1 MADKG
6 EAKSYKRQ
14 NFNTTEGGLY
24 LGHVVAKYGAKF
36 AAALRRTL
44 PSPNN
49 FKTDHYIGLQM
60 NGELDGGII
69 MGAPSVLQMRCGEK
83 PVQEV
88 AGLWYAEN
96 GDIRIVA
103 PEGKIILEAA
113 SIALIANGGEKS
125 GNIYLDATQEVK
137 LTGDKMT
144 SVFDESIGFEVEKD
158 FNVNCS
164 GRADFFCGD
173 FAVVEGADVALPVLL
188 RGGQGTMGAVKFLK
202 GVMKLIK
209 SIA

>member
-1 MADKG
+1 
-6 EAKSYKRQ
+6 
-14 NFNTTEGGLY
+14 
-24 LGHVVAKYGAKF
+24 
-36 AAALRRTL
+36 
-44 PSPNN
+44 
-49 FKTDHYIGLQM
+49 
-60 NGELDGGII
+60 

-103 PEGKIILEAA
+103 PNGKIILEAA
-113 SIALIANGGEKS
+113 SIALIGNGGEPS
-125 GNIYLDATQEVK
+125 GNIYLDATNEVK

-188 RGGQGTMGAVKFLK
+188 RGGQGTMGAEKFLK

>member
-1 MADKG
+1 MAERG

-14 NFNTTEGGLY
+14 SFNTTEGGLFCGY
-24 LGHVVAKYGAKF
+24 VAENNAKF
-36 AAALRRTL
+36 AVALRRIL

-49 FKTDHYIGLQM
+49 FKRDHYIALQM
-60 NGELDGGII
+60 NGELDGSIS
-69 MGAPSVLQMRCGEK
+69 MSAPSVLQMRCGEK

-96 GDIRIVA
+96 GDIHISA
-103 PEGKIILEAA
+103 PEGKIVLEAA
-113 SIALIANGGEKS
+113 SIALIANGGEPS
-125 GNIYLDATQEVK
+125 GNIYLDATNEVK

-164 GRADFFCGD
+164 GRADFFCQD
-173 FAVVEGADVALPVLL
+173 FAVVEGGDVSLTVAT
-188 RGGQGTMGAVKFLK
+188 RIGQGTMGAEKFLK

>member
-1 MADKG
+1 MA
-6 EAKSYKRQ
+6 E
-14 NFNTTEGGLY
+14 NN
-24 LGHVVAKYGAKF
+24 AKF
-36 AAALRRTL
+36 AVALRRIL

-49 FKTDHYIGLQM
+49 FKRDHYIALQM
-60 NGELDGGII
+60 NGELDGSIS
-69 MGAPSVLQMRCGEK
+69 MSAPSVLQMRCGEK

-96 GDIRIVA
+96 GDIRLVA
-103 PEGKIILEAA
+103 PEGKIVLEAA
-113 SIALIANGGEKS
+113 SIALIANGGERS

-164 GRADFFCGD
+164 GRAEVFCGD
-173 FAVVEGADVALPVLL
+173 FSVVEASDVALTVLL
-188 RGGQGTMGAVKFLK
+188 RGGQGTMGVEKFFK
-202 GVMKLIK
+202 GVAKLIR